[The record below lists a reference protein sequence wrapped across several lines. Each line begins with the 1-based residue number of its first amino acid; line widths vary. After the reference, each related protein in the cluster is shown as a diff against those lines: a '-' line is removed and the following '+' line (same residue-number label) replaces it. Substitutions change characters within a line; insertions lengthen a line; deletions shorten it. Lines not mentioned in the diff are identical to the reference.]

1 MRRNPVTAREA
12 AELFHGKE
20 KYNCVQ
26 AIMKAFQPRFGVSE
40 DAIAAGSSLGSG
52 RAPGGLCG
60 ALYAVKLLAGG
71 DGLSR
76 IVEERFVERAGA
88 ADCRTIRK
96 LKRLSCRQ
104 CVEAA
109 AEILE
114 ASLSCQKA

>member
-1 MRRNPVTAREA
+1 MTAREA

-20 KYNCVQ
+20 KFNCVQ
-26 AIMKAFQPRFGVSE
+26 AIMKAFQRRFGVSDE
-40 DAIAAGSSLGSG
+40 EIAAGSRLGSG

-60 ALYAVKLLAGG
+60 ALHAVKLLAG
-71 DGLSR
+71 DDELSR
-76 IVEERFVERAGA
+76 VVEERFVERAGA

-96 LKRLSCRQ
+96 LKLLSCRR

-114 ASLSCQKA
+114 AALSRQKA